1 MGLPNPSVFSL
12 YWDQFCDEDDDS
24 TLADPFAADPGDLPI
39 ASSGCSGDGAID
51 SIAEYMMGGTFG
63 GVTYPSK
70 MAEDWDV
77 VSIFAGYDTDFASG
91 CGSKPGELFST
102 CLHHHSR
109 NQYQRNE
116 SMNWEQRRGL
126 KYSEMKHISLYLNY
140 E

>member
-24 TLADPFAADPGDLPI
+24 ILADPFAADPGDLPI
-39 ASSGCSGDGAID
+39 DNSGCGGDGAID

-77 VSIFAGYDTDFASG
+77 VSIFAGYTNNFASG
-91 CGSKPGELFST
+91 CGSKPGELLST
-102 CLHHHSR
+102 CL
-109 NQYQRNE
+109 
-116 SMNWEQRRGL
+116 
-126 KYSEMKHISLYLNY
+126 KHVFILSTAVLTICFVCFDFVDDFIRPLFQ
-140 E
+140 